1 MSAAVK
7 QAFTENS
14 RSPTPKPKRR
24 RKRRPKPV
32 FVRVTEQ
39 EREELERNAGDLTI
53 SAYVRSRCI
62 GDSAQPHRT
71 RGKRPVKDYE
81 ALCQVLGALGKS
93 KLPNNVNQIA
103 KAINTGTV
111 ALPEDMEAAM
121 LEAAYNI
128 AYIRMTLIKALG
140 LKDSASEESET

>member
-7 QAFTENS
+7 QAFTVNS
-14 RSPTPKPKRR
+14 GSSTSLPK

-32 FVRVTEQ
+32 FVRVTEE
-39 EREELERNAGDLTI
+39 ERAELERNAGDLTI

-62 GDSAQPHRT
+62 GDTAKPHRT

-140 LKDSASEESET
+140 LKDSNEENSET